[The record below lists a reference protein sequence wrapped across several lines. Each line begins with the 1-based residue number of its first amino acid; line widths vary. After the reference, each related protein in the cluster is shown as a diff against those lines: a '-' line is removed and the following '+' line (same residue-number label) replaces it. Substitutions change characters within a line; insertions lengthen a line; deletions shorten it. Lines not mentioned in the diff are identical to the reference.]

1 LGTWIMQQGWST
13 MIMENVRAEDAPYV
27 LFTRLGLLSLLVVL
41 ASLVHIWHKKT
52 SRGEEIPHS

>member
-1 LGTWIMQQGWST
+1 MQQGWST